1 MAKNQI
7 TDLNPSDFASMEE
20 LTDEELLEIN
30 GGGFGNIITKIIKN
44 ILDPPST
51 LPIPPILPRGF
62 LYDKLIS

>member
-30 GGGFGNIITKIIKN
+30 GGGFWSDIGGFGYFFDKITRPIIF
-44 ILDPPST
+44 
-51 LPIPPILPRGF
+51 PILPVF
-62 LYDKLIS
+62 FKF